1 MALPRQTGCAFLAE
15 VSSMFE
21 GPKFSGGTVGL
32 RCNPAVKTVKKDHG
46 DCMSETRVKA
56 GNADN
61 D

>member
-1 MALPRQTGCAFLAE
+1 
-15 VSSMFE
+15 MFE